1 MLLSNVRKVIVAV
14 LAASLV
20 SPVAIAETIAVIGT
34 GNVGSTLG
42 IQLGG
47 IGHTIIYGSRNPSS
61 DDVAALVAR
70 SGKMAK
76 AVASAEAVVDADI
89 VILAVPG
96 MLVEGIVRNLGD
108 LSGKIVIDPTNP
120 LTRSDDGRYIM
131 GVESSNGELVQAAA
145 PDAKVVKAF
154 NTLSYQTMLD
164 PSTANG
170 RVSIPLAGNDDAAKQ
185 RVAELVRSLGL
196 FPVDVGPIEHSKHVE
211 GMLILWIN
219 ARDAGNAFDY
229 YLRRKP

>member
-1 MLLSNVRKVIVAV
+1 MLLSIVRTMILAV
-14 LAASLV
+14 FAAGCL
-20 SPVAIAETIAVIGT
+20 SPVATAETIAVIGT
-34 GNVGSTLG
+34 GNVGAALG
-42 IQLGG
+42 TQLGG
-47 IGHTIIYGSRNPSS
+47 IGHTIHYGSRNPAS
-61 DDVAALVAR
+61 DDVADLVAR
-70 SGKMAK
+70 SGKMAR
-76 AVASAEAVVDADI
+76 AMASTEAVVDADI

-96 MLVEGIVRNLGD
+96 MLVEGIVQDLGD

-120 LTRSDDGRYIM
+120 LTRRDDGRFVM

-145 PDAKVVKAF
+145 PDAMVVKAF

-164 PSTANG
+164 PSAAGG
-170 RVSIPLAGNDDAAKQ
+170 RVSIPLAGNDEAAKQ

-219 ARDAGNAFDY
+219 ARAAGNAFDY